1 MWFAGIKSIQQ
12 AFLFFFFFLLF
23 VIYID
28 FYYPHDA
35 QDFRMGR
42 NAEFWSIL
50 VLHHARGYQVETR
63 RDHTLRSPRGPA
75 SRTAV
80 KGNCGFA
87 LLLFLNSHRPL
98 VGPKCIF
105 RLRNCNKGPKVKQL
119 SRMWT
124 RFRSV
129 RKELMNMH
137 HFCPLSQYT
146 NDRCTGQES
155 VSISG

>member
-12 AFLFFFFFLLF
+12 AFLFFFSPLF
-23 VIYID
+23 VVYID
-28 FYYPHDA
+28 FYYPYDA

-63 RDHTLRSPRGPA
+63 QDHILGSPRGPA

-80 KGNCGFA
+80 KGNCGFG

-105 RLRNCNKGPKVKQL
+105 RLWNGNKGPKVKQL

-124 RFRSV
+124 RFWSA

-137 HFCPLSQYT
+137 HFCPLSQCT
-146 NDRCTGQES
+146 NDRRTGQGS
-155 VSISG
+155 VFGSG